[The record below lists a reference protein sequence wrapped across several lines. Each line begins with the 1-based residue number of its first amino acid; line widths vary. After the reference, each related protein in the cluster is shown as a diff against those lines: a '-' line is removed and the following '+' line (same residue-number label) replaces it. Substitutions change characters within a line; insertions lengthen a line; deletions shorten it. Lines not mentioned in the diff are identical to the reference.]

1 MWLFRRQRGKKDAT
15 ELHFR
20 TPALLVLHSH
30 WTAKCKT
37 YTTLFIWV
45 LLVLRVPG
53 KASSVLLSTLSP
65 EGAIRLCLI
74 KYQMMIP
81 NNVCL
86 RLEQNFNHILL

>member
-1 MWLFRRQRGKKDAT
+1 MPLSCISG
-15 ELHFR
+15 
-20 TPALLVLHSH
+20 LLRCWYYTHTGLIFCE
-30 WTAKCKT
+30 TAKCKT